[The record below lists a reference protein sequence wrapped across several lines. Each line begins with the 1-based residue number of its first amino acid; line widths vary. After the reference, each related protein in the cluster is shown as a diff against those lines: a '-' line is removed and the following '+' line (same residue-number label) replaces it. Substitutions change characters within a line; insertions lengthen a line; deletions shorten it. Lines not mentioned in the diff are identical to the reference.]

1 MCIRDRIRPYRTWIL
16 LLLLASGVLSRPLT
30 MANSTILG
38 GMWEIVEKVLGF
50 GVQMQS
56 QGGGTIL

>member
-1 MCIRDRIRPYRTWIL
+1 MRIRPYRTWIL

-56 QGGGTIL
+56 HGGGTIL